1 MTFSSPY
8 FLQIYRKED
17 GQIVGTAAQPSSP
30 VKQPKG
36 GRSAVSAGSGKGSG
50 GNKRMPSKNIKP
62 EANASAG
69 VVESSECLSSLTGYS
84 CELSNTLFD
93 NSNKVKVEIIPQ
105 VDNDVYSSTS
115 YSDLKSNV
123 VEMWSSSP
131 TEDVVASSS
140 GAVFRP
146 IKSEDAE
153 AVANLESAEGK
164 SSGTDYG
171 GVIRH
176 SSDDFGPN
184 NSSFDKYISVH
195 MKEEVCK
202 EGGEEYDSE
211 DTKSAASLTFREE
224 DEDKLI
230 IDEETMEVKQIV
242 NLRGGGGEVK
252 PA

>member
-1 MTFSSPY
+1 MACFHLFS
-8 FLQIYRKED
+8 QVYRKED
-17 GQIVGTAAQPSSP
+17 GRCVAAGAQPSSP
-30 VKQPKG
+30 VKQTKG
-36 GRSAVSAGSGKGSG
+36 GRSAVTAGSGKGSG
-50 GNKRMPSKNIKP
+50 SQKRMPSKNSKA
-62 EANASAG
+62 EAFASGSGG
-69 VVESSECLSSLTGYS
+69 VVESSECLSSLAGYS

-93 NSNKVKVEIIPQ
+93 SSNKVKVEIIPQ
-105 VDNDVYSSTS
+105 VDNDVYSTAS
-115 YSDLKSNV
+115 YGDLKSNV

-131 TEDVVASSS
+131 TDEVVASSS
-140 GAVFRP
+140 GAIFRP

-164 SSGTDYG
+164 SSAGDYG

-176 SSDDFGPN
+176 SSDDFGAN

-195 MKEEVCK
+195 VKEEVCK
-202 EGGEEYDSE
+202 DGGDEYDSE

-242 NLRGGGGEVK
+242 KMRTGEVVK
-252 PA
+252 PS

>member
-1 MTFSSPY
+1 
-8 FLQIYRKED
+8 
-17 GQIVGTAAQPSSP
+17 
-30 VKQPKG
+30 
-36 GRSAVSAGSGKGSG
+36 
-50 GNKRMPSKNIKP
+50 MPSKISKA
-62 EANASAG
+62 EAFASASG
-69 VVESSECLSSLTGYS
+69 GGVESSECLSSLTGYS

-93 NSNKVKVEIIPQ
+93 SSNKVKVEIIPQ
-105 VDNDVYSSTS
+105 VDNDVYSSAN
-115 YSDLKSNV
+115 YGDLKSNV

-140 GAVFRP
+140 GAIFRP

-164 SSGTDYG
+164 SSSAGDYG

-176 SSDDFGPN
+176 SSDDFGAN

-195 MKEEVCK
+195 VKEEVCK
-202 EGGEEYDSE
+202 EGGDEYDSE

-242 NLRGGGGEVK
+242 NLRGGDSVK
-252 PA
+252 PS